1 MQIQYSTSK
10 LHCRSAYT
18 ADELLVGTL
27 DEAWY
32 HHQVGAAD
40 LGGVGLLVV
49 DSRGA
54 RLVG

>member
-1 MQIQYSTSK
+1 MQIQTI
-10 LHCRSAYT
+10 RASAYT
-18 ADELLVGTL
+18 ADELLVGAL

-32 HHQVGAAD
+32 HQVGATD

-49 DSRGA
+49 DRRGA